1 MRFVGPIFSVLLL
14 TISASASTSANP
26 EPEADR
32 LPLTERAAVAGA
44 APVPA
49 PGTSLFQRAIPE
61 LLITRLGAFIAEDGL
76 DSNGQAPA
84 LEKRACKYNGCKCNS
99 RGKQFRSCGNCVWTD
114 NGAWVIKKKRVKNHI
129 YECAPDGGCCDYGPA
144 KDCGKSTARCYV
156 KG

>member
-1 MRFVGPIFSVLLL
+1 MRISDSILSILLL
-14 TISASASTSANP
+14 VTSASASANP
-26 EPEADR
+26 EPEADP
-32 LPLTERAAVAGA
+32 LPLPEPAAGA
-44 APVPA
+44 DAGSAPA

-61 LLITRLGAFIAEDGL
+61 LLATRLDAFIAEDDL
-76 DSNGQAPA
+76 DSEGQAPA

-114 NGAWVIKKKRVKNHI
+114 NGAWVIKKKRVKSHI
-129 YECAPDGGCCDYGPA
+129 YECAPDSGCCDYGPA

>member
-14 TISASASTSANP
+14 TISASASTPANP

-44 APVPA
+44 APGPA

-76 DSNGQAPA
+76 DSDGQAPA